1 MAADGGPQPAAP
13 GRGDSTLLI
22 QFAREP
28 VEGRVKTRLMTAL
41 SAAQA
46 CELHCELVEWVC
58 QRLLQARLGPV
69 TLAVTGDPSHPLFRR
84 CLALGVENIDVQ
96 QGGDLG
102 VRMARAIAAG
112 LKEYKAVLLV
122 GSDCPGMDAAYLQR
136 ARAALE
142 RVPVVLGPATDGG
155 YVLVGSRVDRIDM
168 FEDIPWGTEE
178 VMCLTRKRLRDA
190 GLSWLEME
198 PLADID
204 VPEDLPLWQA
214 LRGGAG

>member
-1 MAADGGPQPAAP
+1 MDLG
-13 GRGDSTLLI
+13 
-22 QFAREP
+22 
-28 VEGRVKTRLMTAL
+28 
-41 SAAQA
+41 
-46 CELHCELVEWVC
+46 
-58 QRLLQARLGPV
+58 LQGKSVL
-69 TLAVTGDPSHPLFRR
+69 VTGASK
-84 CLALGVENIDVQ
+84 GI
-96 QGGDLG
+96 G
-102 VRMARAIAAG
+102 RAIAAG